1 MGRLRV
7 PYQPDPP
14 ARAGPDDHWTLLA
27 QDLRR
32 LLYRE
37 FIQAFCHLTVRS
49 CLNVLKIVVLLII
62 GVHGKITLLG
72 D

>member
-37 FIQAFCHLTVRS
+37 FLQVTFCHFSNSKKLSKCFKS
-49 CLNVLKIVVLLII
+49 CSTIYYWCSWKKS
-62 GVHGKITLLG
+62 HC
-72 D
+72 